1 MAAKILAGV
10 VAALLVTGAGVYVA
24 FSGDAA
30 RDTDSA
36 TQTVSEGSCCAA
48 KAQLACTA
56 AQDGC
61 PLQAEC
67 AGQTCSPDALAACT
81 GSAVLAV
88 STTPAKKVGS
98 CCAD

>member
-10 VAALLVTGAGVYVA
+10 VAALLVTGAGVFVA

-30 RDTDSA
+30 RDTGRE
-36 TQTVSEGSCCAA
+36 TQTVSEGSCCAL
-48 KAQLACTA
+48 KAQLACEA
-56 AQDGC
+56 VQSAC
-61 PLQAEC
+61 PHQAEC
-67 AGQTCSPDALAACT
+67 AGQNCSSDALAACT

-88 STTPAKKVGS
+88 SAKPAGKAS

>member
-30 RDTDSA
+30 QGTGSE
-36 TQTVSEGSCCAA
+36 TQTVSEGSCCAL
-48 KAQLACTA
+48 KSQLACGATPSA
-56 AQDGC
+56 C
-61 PLQAEC
+61 PDHAEC
-67 AGQTCSPDALAACT
+67 AGQTCSSDALAACT

-88 STTPAKKVGS
+88 SAKPDGKAA